1 MGEIWFC
8 ADVRLRQAALSVTGS
23 ATFKQKA
30 ILFNSSRDITRG
42 IKWNLLPQL
51 KEDAHN
57 SC

>member
-1 MGEIWFC
+1 MLN
-8 ADVRLRQAALSVTGS
+8 VRERQAALSVTS
-23 ATFKQKA
+23 NVTFKQKA